1 MALLSSST
9 PRYNSNRTKTMTK
22 NSYLGAVALASL
34 LVLSSCTDHNR
45 PDEPTARVQTD
56 MSTTATHTIA
66 QLKALYSGGATTISE
81 NVVVEA
87 TMASDDTEGNLYRTA
102 YIQDATGGIELKL
115 SLGNLSTIYPQ
126 GSKVLL
132 FAKGMTLGRYG
143 GQINLGYVSQN
154 ERYET
159 SFYPEKLVGDV
170 LRFRSTGSAIAQTT
184 TIAGLSTAMQ
194 GQLIRLEGVQ
204 FRDSDLGQTFAAPD
218 NRDTQ
223 GYVERSLV
231 DRTGKSVVVRTSSY
245 AKFAGRQL
253 PTGSGSVTAILT
265 YFNTTPQ
272 LVLLR
277 ERDAQL
283 TEARF

>member
-1 MALLSSST
+1 
-9 PRYNSNRTKTMTK
+9 MTK
-22 NSYLGAVALASL
+22 KSYLGAVALASL
-34 LVLSSCTDHNR
+34 LALTSCTDYNR

-66 QLKALYSGGATTISE
+66 QLKALYAGGATTISD

-102 YIQDATGGIELKL
+102 YIQDATGGMELKL

-132 FAKGMTLGRYG
+132 FARGMTLGRYG
-143 GQINLGYVSQN
+143 GQINLGYASTSD
-154 ERYET
+154 RYET
-159 SFYPEKLVGDV
+159 SFYPERLVGNV
-170 LRFRSTGSAIAQTT
+170 LRFRSIGAVTARST
-184 TIAGLSTAMQ
+184 TIADLSTAMQ

-204 FRDSDLGQTFAAPD
+204 FRESDLGQTYAAPD

-231 DRTGKSVVVRTSSY
+231 DRTGKSIIVRTSSY

-265 YFNTTPQ
+265 YYNTTPQ

-283 TEARF
+283 TEPRF